1 MFTGILPSG
10 KRSLLSTVKQAWF
23 DQWSTPMAALK
34 NLPRVGGPKGRQP
47 DTINGRIMLSL
58 GGTGFMAP
66 FSLLEKQINI
76 AKGHLFA
83 FHQPVDIE
91 DIKDLALAFVRED
104 TRSAADDLLTSI
116 RNVSLLPR
124 TYC

>member
-23 DQWSTPMAALK
+23 DQWSTKMVALR
-34 NLPRVGGPKGRQP
+34 NLPPIGGPNGRSP

-58 GGTGFMAP
+58 GGTGFLEP

-83 FHQPVDIE
+83 KHQPIDLSDVT
-91 DIKDLALAFVRED
+91 DLALAFVRED
-104 TRSAADDLLTSI
+104 TRSAADKLLSPI
-116 RNVSLLPR
+116 RNVS
-124 TYC
+124 